1 MRFKKCLHISG
12 FVLGNLF
19 GWNMSS
25 IPELN
30 QAHTLN
36 STEEFLRAMLSA
48 YPDVDRALGVQTYDN
63 LFISLFLNVLN
74 NCFTICLI
82 YVKLQNQACGIIHER
97 VGFVQA

>member
-1 MRFKKCLHISG
+1 MRFLNCLHISV

-25 IPELN
+25 RPEFN
-30 QAHTLN
+30 QARTLN
-36 STEEFLRAMLSA
+36 STEEFLRAMLSE

-74 NCFTICLI
+74 NCFNISLN
-82 YVKLQNQACGIIHER
+82 YVKLQSQFCGLIHER
-97 VGFVQA
+97 VGFFQA